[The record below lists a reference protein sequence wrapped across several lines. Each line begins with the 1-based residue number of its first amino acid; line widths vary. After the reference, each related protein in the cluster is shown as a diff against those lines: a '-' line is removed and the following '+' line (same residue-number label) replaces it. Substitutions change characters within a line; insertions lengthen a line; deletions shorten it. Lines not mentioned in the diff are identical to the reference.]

1 VETKES
7 WQHAYGEDSTNHSVW
22 FSRGIMNGKKTIRF
36 AFDDWEGGWDAF
48 YVPEY
53 EARRILR
60 ELLGELASGEEATE
74 RASEE
79 PATYEYKCP
88 KCQVVKAEQRS
99 VERREYPAACW
110 KCWDDYH
117 GEPTPMRL
125 ISTLSESP

>member
-1 VETKES
+1 VETKEP
-7 WQHAYGEDSTNHSVW
+7 WKHAYGEDGTNHSVW

-48 YVPEY
+48 YVPED
-53 EARRILR
+53 EARQMLS
-60 ELLGELASGEEATE
+60 ELLGEPTSGAVVSE

-79 PATYEYKCP
+79 TTMYEYKCP

-99 VERREYPAACW
+99 VELREYPAACW
-110 KCWDDYH
+110 KCWNDDY

-125 ISTLSESP
+125 ISQPESL